1 MSPPEEPVDKP
12 SADRIMLTTAHL
24 CKFRGDRPRP
34 ESPHTWW
41 QSAMFEPLMKARC
54 HLDDAKDDLLKT
66 RRKDQQRKETIRERR
81 LMLKHLQKHID
92 ELQKE
97 NHKTEELNS
106 SYGLFLKEEEV
117 QRTCDE
123 AEREGEEA
131 LQKEERLEKLKQE
144 TADLMITKDNL
155 DLQLQTYT
163 VYGKVME
170 KIQKMTEFKD
180 AELLADNFQSQL
192 LMREQLYLRECEAE
206 EQVDQQEIAVAALKN
221 QSDLMHL
228 QKRNRLIE
236 LQTKLKNLLAEV
248 EVWETKWSDIQKAS
262 ANKTLRLAQAKM
274 VILDLYEKTGGKLK
288 AGGVGVNDTD
298 KQLDKIQL
306 YILEQDEVMDRLHGD
321 QSIT

>member
-1 MSPPEEPVDKP
+1 MSPLEEPVDKP
-12 SADRIMLTTAHL
+12 STDKIMLTTAHL

-34 ESPHTWW
+34 ESPRTWW

-54 HLDDAKDDLLKT
+54 KLDDAKDNLLKT
-66 RRKDQQRKETIRERR
+66 RQKDLQRKETIRERR
-81 LMLKHLQKHID
+81 LMLKHLQKRID

-97 NHKTEELNS
+97 NHKTKELNS
-106 SYGLFLKEEEV
+106 SYNLFLKEEEV
-117 QRTCDE
+117 QLTFDE

-131 LQKEERLEKLKQE
+131 LQKEELLEKLKEE
-144 TADLMITKDNL
+144 TAELMETKDNL
-155 DLQLQTYT
+155 DHQLQMYT
-163 VYGKVME
+163 VYGKIME
-170 KIQKMTEFKD
+170 KIQKMTKFKD

-192 LMREQLYLRECEAE
+192 LMREQLYQRECEAE
-206 EQVDQQEIAVAALKN
+206 EQVDQQEIAVAALKS

-228 QKRNRLIE
+228 QRRNRLIE
-236 LQTKLKNLLAEV
+236 LQTKMKNLLAEV

-298 KQLDKIQL
+298 KQLDKIQM
-306 YILEQDEVMDRLHGD
+306 YILEQDEVMERIHGD